1 VAIPSQS
8 VSVTQRTTNVGG
20 GNSVNVIDSSVA
32 VPNPF
37 KGSTPLGP
45 AAPGE
50 ISLTLQHALEL
61 GLRFNLGAINES
73 QAVLEAEGTRR
84 IARISLLPTLNTVIS
99 EQLEKP
105 NLRTQGV
112 ESSNFPVTRN
122 SIFF

>member
-32 VPNPF
+32 VPNSF

-45 AAPGE
+45 VTPGE

-61 GLRFNLGAINES
+61 GLPFNLGAINES
-73 QAVLEAEGTRR
+73 QAVLEAAGTRR

-99 EQLEKP
+99 EQLEKL

-112 ESSNFPVTRN
+112 ESSNFPVTAQFN
-122 SIFF
+122 FF